1 VPSLLLRDKRDFAA
15 NGALII
21 RGALDEA
28 EPPQLVIQREMMRR
42 IAWTGV
48 QAAEAINPSGFLRA
62 RRKRPRRRAALAR
75 HPGRAIDGFD
85 LDGTAARSAIT
96 DVEDLRPQS
105 HGRNCGNRSH
115 CVPTIAFQQ
124 LFAFLVLVIWTRGSN
139 LAHWSLLQ
147 L

>member
-1 VPSLLLRDKRDFAA
+1 VSITILLVLAPIGAIVAWWLSQQRLTDSLLLRDKRDFAA

-62 RRKRPRRRAALAR
+62 RRTSANAPRK
-75 HPGRAIDGFD
+75 H
-85 LDGTAARSAIT
+85 
-96 DVEDLRPQS
+96 
-105 HGRNCGNRSH
+105 
-115 CVPTIAFQQ
+115 
-124 LFAFLVLVIWTRGSN
+124 
-139 LAHWSLLQ
+139 
-147 L
+147 

>member
-15 NGALII
+15 KGALIT

-62 RRKRPRRRAALAR
+62 RRERPRC
-75 HPGRAIDGFD
+75 
-85 LDGTAARSAIT
+85 RSAA
-96 DVEDLRPQS
+96 D
-105 HGRNCGNRSH
+105 
-115 CVPTIAFQQ
+115 
-124 LFAFLVLVIWTRGSN
+124 
-139 LAHWSLLQ
+139 
-147 L
+147 

>member
-62 RRKRPRRRAALAR
+62 RRRPRRRAGDNSDELAVVHSIDSSSRPSSVGSTSGPRALAVLR
-75 HPGRAIDGFD
+75 LTTVRF
-85 LDGTAARSAIT
+85 AR
-96 DVEDLRPQS
+96 
-105 HGRNCGNRSH
+105 
-115 CVPTIAFQQ
+115 
-124 LFAFLVLVIWTRGSN
+124 
-139 LAHWSLLQ
+139 
-147 L
+147 